1 MNHKW
6 IIVLV
11 MSVGLIMGVESV
23 YATVEPHQ
31 YKEKEVKIDTDYFHD
46 ESLLERKESL
56 PDELKD
62 LTFSN
67 KKQSASELVTGI
79 VFYSAVNQQTV
90 IETKAE
96 QLQLFSADSAHN
108 ETTDNSEKKDSI
120 GTIQFVL
127 IVTVAVC
134 VVCMFVLAT
143 GKMNTNVR
151 K

>member
-6 IIVLV
+6 IIVCV
-11 MSVGLIMGVESV
+11 ISVGLIMGVKS
-23 YATVEPHQ
+23 ASAAVEPNQ

-67 KKQSASELVTGI
+67 EKQSASELAAGI
-79 VFYSAVNQQTV
+79 VFHSTVNQQTV
-90 IETKAE
+90 IATKAE
-96 QLQLFSADSAHN
+96 QLQLFSADSAYEQSN
-108 ETTDNSEKKDSI
+108 DQSEKERSV

-127 IVTVAVC
+127 IVAVAVC
-134 VVCMFVLAT
+134 VISIFFLAT
-143 GKMNTNVR
+143 AKMNTNVR